1 MEETPNSAKAVTA
14 SKTYGQF
21 LQKCTKEKMCTLQ
34 RFKFDNEKKPS
45 EDFMIIHVYR
55 LFLIKSEENCCFILC
70 FEHMK

>member
-21 LQKCTKEKMCTLQ
+21 LQKCTKEKCVLYIDL
-34 RFKFDNEKKPS
+34 KFDSENQPS

-55 LFLIKSEENCCFILC
+55 LFLIKCEENCCFILC
-70 FEHMK
+70 FEHME